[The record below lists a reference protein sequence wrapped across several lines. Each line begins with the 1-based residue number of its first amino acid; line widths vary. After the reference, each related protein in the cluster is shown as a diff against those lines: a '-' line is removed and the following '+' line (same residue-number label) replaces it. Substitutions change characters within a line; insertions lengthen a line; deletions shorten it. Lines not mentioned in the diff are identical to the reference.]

1 MPIGLVQE
9 TAWNTVYDILKEGEE
24 GNKEGVRNMEVLI
37 YSAFAPVLDHRFV
50 HGLGAWDDRWIH
62 VTSGVENLHGMRFN
76 CRPEVAM
83 LTLASEPDQAL

>member
-1 MPIGLVQE
+1 MLSGHTHGGQMRLPVMG
-9 TAWNTVYDILKEGEE
+9 TP
-24 GNKEGVRNMEVLI
+24 
-37 YSAFAPVLDHRFV
+37 FAPVLDHRFV